1 MVKLWLSVKLY
12 GYFEDVA
19 TFGRCLRAVN
29 CWSSSVW
36 VERLMAAASVDRGEE
51 FFGTVDQL
59 AVAEVM
65 PAAWFYDKVI
75 YQ

>member
-1 MVKLWLSVKLY
+1 
-12 GYFEDVA
+12 
-19 TFGRCLRAVN
+19 
-29 CWSSSVW
+29 
-36 VERLMAAASVDRGEE
+36 MAAASVDRGEE